1 MLIIM
6 ESKKSLAAVC
16 AAIEPAAQ
24 KHKFGVLGVHNLKET
39 MVKKGVPFDRDCFI
53 FEICNPLQAK
63 RVLEAKMEISTALPC
78 RVSVYEEGGLVKIA
92 TIKPTEMLGLYQA
105 PELDAVAC
113 DVERTIAAIMREA
126 AES

>member
-1 MLIIM
+1 M
-6 ESKKSLAAVC
+6 A
-16 AAIEPAAQ
+16 
-24 KHKFGVLGVHNLKET
+24 
-39 MVKKGVPFDRDCFI
+39 KKGVPFDRDCFI

-63 RVLEAKMEISTALPC
+63 KVLEAKMEISTALPC
-78 RVSVYEEGGLVKIA
+78 RVSVYEDDGRVKIA

-113 DVERTIAAIMREA
+113 EVERTIAAIMREA